1 MSGDCNDGRHVL
13 QAMVD
18 EALAQNAESSKL
30 AKQFLDGGVDT
41 HRYAIGRNSESL
53 HIHKLVKLNGIIDD
67 FHAESAD
74 WEGIPVTR
82 TAHVPSNALIAN
94 CSTSISPVSVMQH
107 LTRSGLTNVV
117 GFHELAM
124 ASNGVLQWPWFVQAQ
139 RKEMAE
145 HIGEWGGIFDSL
157 CDDVSRQTL
166 GDVIRFRISADPKYM
181 TNYRVRLSEQY
192 FEDFMGFKNE
202 VFVDAGGF
210 DGDTSQLFA
219 DRYPDYI
226 KIIFFEPSK
235 HNMEAARR
243 RLAPYKNIDYRLL
256 GLSNSSDI
264 VQFNH
269 SAGSASS
276 ITDSGGDTIKVD
288 TLDATVIE
296 PVSFIKMDLEGWEIK
311 ALEGA
316 RNHICADRPKLAI
329 AVYHD
334 AADFRLVH
342 QFVTGLRQGY
352 KVFLR
357 HYTQGWSETIMYFC

>member
-1 MSGDCNDGRHVL
+1 MSGECNDGRRVL
-13 QAMVD
+13 QAIVD
-18 EALAQNAESSKL
+18 EVLSQNVGPSNL
-30 AKQFLDGGVDT
+30 AKQFLGGGVET
-41 HRYAIGRNSESL
+41 HRYAIGRNSETL
-53 HIHKLVKLNGIIDD
+53 QIHNRVKLNGIIDD
-67 FHAESAD
+67 FYDESAD
-74 WEGIPVTR
+74 WEGIPVTS

-139 RKEMAE
+139 RKEMAG
-145 HIGEWGGIFDSL
+145 HIGEWGKIFDSL
-157 CDDVSRQTL
+157 RDDISRQTL
-166 GDVIRFRISADPKYM
+166 VDVIRFRLSADPKYM

-192 FEDFMGFKNE
+192 FEDFMDFNNE

-219 DRYPDYI
+219 DRYPDFK

-235 HNMEAARR
+235 QNMLAARH
-243 RLAPYKNIDYRLL
+243 RLAQYKNIDYRLL
-256 GLSNSSDI
+256 GLSNSSGI
-264 VQFNH
+264 LQFNH
-269 SAGSASS
+269 CAGSASS

-316 RNHICADRPKLAI
+316 RNHIKMDRPKLAI

-342 QFVTGLRQGY
+342 QFVTGLGQGY
-352 KVFLR
+352 NVFLR
-357 HYTQGWSETIMYFC
+357 HYTQGRS